1 MKAVIMAG
9 GKGTRLRPLTARFP
23 KPMVQLL
30 GRPCIEYTLQLL
42 KEHGITEIAITIQYL
57 SSVIRDYLGDG
68 SKYGVRLHY
77 FEEHKPMGT
86 AGGVLNAKEFLDE
99 RFLVISGD
107 ALTDFNLS
115 EAMAF
120 HENKRALATI
130 ILTQVESPCDFG
142 VVLTQSDG
150 KILRFL
156 EKPKSNEIFTNT
168 VNTGIYVFEKEILN
182 WIPNNVSYD
191 FGKELFPRLVA
202 ENVPFYGYSLDGYW
216 SDVGSLHQYRQT
228 QIDMLSGKTSLRV
241 GGEYLGNG
249 VWMGQ
254 NVQLHTDV
262 KLNGPAFI
270 GDGTIIQSKGQIG
283 PYTVIGHNTMIGKS
297 VQIANSIVWNKVE
310 IGDSSVISGSMLGDG
325 TKIEP
330 GVILLGGTICASEGS
345 RGITSTGKRAGW
357 SKSSLSA
364 DSSQLQEFW
373 QVPSSV

>member
-1 MKAVIMAG
+1 MKAVIMVG

-150 KILRFL
+150 KILHFL
-156 EKPKSNEIFTNT
+156 EKSKSNEIFTNT

-202 ENVPFYGYSLDGYW
+202 ENAPFYGYSLDGYW

-241 GGEYLGNG
+241 GGEYLRNG
-249 VWMGQ
+249 VWMG
-254 NVQLHTDV
+254 
-262 KLNGPAFI
+262 
-270 GDGTIIQSKGQIG
+270 
-283 PYTVIGHNTMIGKS
+283 
-297 VQIANSIVWNKVE
+297 
-310 IGDSSVISGSMLGDG
+310 
-325 TKIEP
+325 
-330 GVILLGGTICASEGS
+330 
-345 RGITSTGKRAGW
+345 
-357 SKSSLSA
+357 
-364 DSSQLQEFW
+364 
-373 QVPSSV
+373 